1 MCGKNKKINQNY
13 QTLTSFNHHSNITLM
28 ITITHVESLVK
39 YRLLSEP
46 EIGNLLGNL
55 SQQQQTENSNNA
67 IGVSGNANSVGTNNA
82 VNINTTDNSSSP
94 AASLNGKKNN
104 ILRA

>member
-1 MCGKNKKINQNY
+1 M
-13 QTLTSFNHHSNITLM
+13 
-28 ITITHVESLVK
+28 K

-46 EIGNLLGNL
+46 EIGNLLGNIT
-55 SQQQQTENSNNA
+55 QQQQTENSNNA
-67 IGVSGNANSVGTNNA
+67 IGVTGNTNAVGTNNT
-82 VNINTTDNSSSP
+82 VNITTTGNSSSP